1 MMAEKLIELA
11 ILLNKEYV
19 DKAVELLQQLEIA
32 RENVEAMKEF
42 IKAGQWDDAWREYEV
57 IAAEVVKNPVMTMT
71 AWNPVM
77 TAWVSKPVL
86 EGYEKRA
93 EYLGEPRPEIAG
105 RVLEGREA
113 PYPIDGVEA
122 EKRIEEYLKPQKI
135 DWEES
140 LEEMLKPQK
149 AEWEKTLEKYGV
161 REDGK

>member
-1 MMAEKLIELA
+1 MSGKCDEARKLIELA
-11 ILLNKEYV
+11 ILLNKEYA

-32 RENVEAMKEF
+32 KENVEAMKEF
-42 IKAGQWDDAWREYEV
+42 IKAGQWDDAWLEYEV
-57 IAAEVVKNPVMTMT
+57 IAAEVVKNPVK
-71 AWNPVM
+71 NPVM
-77 TAWVSKPVL
+77 TAWVSKSVL

-149 AEWEKTLEKYGV
+149 AEWEKTLEKYGM
-161 REDGK
+161 R

>member
-1 MMAEKLIELA
+1 MSGKCDEARKLIELA
-11 ILLNKEYV
+11 ILLNKEYA

-32 RENVEAMKEF
+32 KENVEAMKEF
-42 IKAGQWDDAWREYEV
+42 IKAGQWDDAWLEYEV
-57 IAAEVVKNPVMTMT
+57 IAAEVVKNPVMT
-71 AWNPVM
+71 
-77 TAWVSKPVL
+77 AWVSKSVL

-122 EKRIEEYLKPQKI
+122 EKRIEEYLKPQKA
-135 DWEES
+135 DWEER

-149 AEWEKTLEKYGV
+149 TEWEKTLEKYGV